1 MDRPFDL
8 LARATP
14 TTYINGR
21 KILAE
26 EDEVNLGRFQLADG
40 GTLRWWRPAPAPKK
54 WERRIERLC
63 RRRGPGLDKWPDFDS
78 SPLRRRD
85 SRGNADR
92 LIEILGLYQ

>member
-40 GTLRWWRPAPAPKK
+40 GTGAR
-54 WERRIERLC
+54 
-63 RRRGPGLDKWPDFDS
+63 
-78 SPLRRRD
+78 
-85 SRGNADR
+85 
-92 LIEILGLYQ
+92 